1 MDFLYK
7 NNSFEE
13 RKFYF
18 LRQLLQSSLSYDFI
32 LILHTNYTN
41 LLEIKSV
48 IALITKILRME
59 SIKYKE
65 IEKSIY
71 RFRIK
76 RTKA

>member
-18 LRQLLQSSLSYDFI
+18 LRQLLQSPLSYDFI
-32 LILHTNYTN
+32 LILRTNYTN
-41 LLEIKSV
+41 LLEIKSA

-59 SIKYKE
+59 SIKYKA
-65 IEKSIY
+65 IQKSIY

-76 RTKA
+76 RSKA